1 MLENTE
7 NIKREIISF
16 VHNKELLVTNLKCAQ
31 SLPTHDVAVIFV
43 IGQ

>member
-7 NIKREIISF
+7 NIKSEIISF
-16 VHNKELLVTNLKCAQ
+16 VHNMELLVTNLECAQ
-31 SLPTHDVAVIFV
+31 CLPTHDVAVIIV